1 MTKNHIGV
9 LPASALIFCCRIFYL
24 LTYSP
29 GGRSMAVLQHDR
41 FPGGRTGLHR
51 AVRVFWGLLRR
62 CGASGL
68 PELFHRQGRVFAAFC
83 ELAVLLVLTGSALS
97 TVMNASG
104 FLTSAVYPG
113 AGAQITAAAA
123 MLVCAYGAYSGIE
136 AVSRMALPVAAVFVA
151 GLAVAVA
158 GIAREIQPAYFTFA
172 GAEAVP
178 QVLEL
183 FFQALYHNTE
193 VLLFLLLTDKVRGAG
208 TAVYARGVLGSMTFY
223 QLSILLVTVTL
234 GPFAYVRSYPIY
246 SMLAAAELSVVT
258 RLDIINLLV
267 WILVA
272 FVRGAA
278 YLYCMVGC
286 VRRLAPGLRRSHALL
301 GVGIGM
307 TALAWYLCGSLDR
320 GLELWELWSG
330 AAPFLLSAAIILLS
344 VLAALAAGKKVKSCE
359 NG

>member
-1 MTKNHIGV
+1 M
-9 LPASALIFCCRIFYL
+9 
-24 LTYSP
+24 
-29 GGRSMAVLQHDR
+29 
-41 FPGGRTGLHR
+41 
-51 AVRVFWGLLRR
+51 
-62 CGASGL
+62 
-68 PELFHRQGRVFAAFC
+68 
-83 ELAVLLVLTGSALS
+83 
-97 TVMNASG
+97 
-104 FLTSAVYPG
+104 
-113 AGAQITAAAA
+113 
-123 MLVCAYGAYSGIE
+123 
-136 AVSRMALPVAAVFVA
+136 
-151 GLAVAVA
+151 
-158 GIAREIQPAYFTFA
+158 
-172 GAEAVP
+172 
-178 QVLEL
+178 LEL

-286 VRRLAPGLRRSHALL
+286 VRRLAPGLRRSHAAA